1 MDMEM
6 VGWIAIAWFALA
18 LAVSIALGGFL
29 GQVNASSDEDVLVSA
44 MAKRKGMRFM
54 RASTRASTRSV
65 AIRDLRNEP
74 RISETTG
81 KRSARGT
88 G

>member
-6 VGWIAIAWFALA
+6 VGWVALGWFAVA
-18 LAVSIALGGFL
+18 LVISIALGGFL
-29 GQVNASSDEDVLVSA
+29 GQVNASPDEDDLASA

-54 RASTRASTRSV
+54 RASTRSV
-65 AIRDLRNEP
+65 AMRDLRSNPQIFE
-74 RISETTG
+74 TG
-81 KRSARGT
+81 KRGNKGT

>member
-6 VGWIAIAWFALA
+6 VGWFALGWFAVA
-18 LAVSIALGGFL
+18 LVVSIALGGFL
-29 GQVNASSDEDVLVSA
+29 GQVNASPDEDDLASA

-54 RASTRASTRSV
+54 RASARSV
-65 AIRDLRNEP
+65 TIRDLRNNPQVAE
-74 RISETTG
+74 TG
-81 KRSARGT
+81 KRGIKGT

>member
-6 VGWIAIAWFALA
+6 VGWIALGWFAAA
-18 LAVSIALGGFL
+18 LIVSIALGGFL
-29 GQVNASSDEDVLVSA
+29 GQVNASPDEDELASA

-54 RASTRASTRSV
+54 RTSARSV
-65 AIRDLRNEP
+65 AIRDLRSNP
-74 RISETTG
+74 QVSEAG
-81 KRSARGT
+81 KRSVKVT